1 MSPLTILF
9 IASVPLTLAIV
20 GVAVLLLQKRR
31 QARRLTELNEELIA
45 VSGDASVGRRLS
57 ASGSADIN
65 RLTSTINRLFDAL
78 GERDDKIQDRDK
90 LFSDFART
98 LPEIVLVH
106 DEKIL
111 QANNSAG
118 GLI

>member
-1 MSPLTILF
+1 M
-9 IASVPLTLAIV
+9 A
-20 GVAVLLLQKRR
+20 
-31 QARRLTELNEELIA
+31 LNDELIA

-57 ASGSADIN
+57 GTGSVDID
-65 RLTSTINRLFDAL
+65 RLASTINRLFDAL
-78 GERDDKIQDRDK
+78 GERDERIQDREN

-111 QANNSAG
+111 QANESAA
-118 GLI
+118 GLM